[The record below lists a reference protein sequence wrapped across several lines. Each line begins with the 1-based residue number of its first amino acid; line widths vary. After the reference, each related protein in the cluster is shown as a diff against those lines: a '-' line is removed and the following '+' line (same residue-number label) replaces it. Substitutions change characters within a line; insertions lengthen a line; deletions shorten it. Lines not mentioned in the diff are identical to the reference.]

1 MTQTNEQ
8 AKAGLNAEVVNSDE
22 AGKPRVAAG
31 NFSLTDGLLL
41 VCVLI
46 WALNSPLVK
55 IVLREIAPLAV
66 SQFRVTIA
74 ALISLVV
81 LLIREKSVRIDWR
94 HLPLLCLAAVMGIT
108 INQITFIYALNN
120 TSASE
125 VSLLYAASPVFAT
138 LLAALIYREKIKRS
152 YFIGLPVALAGVA
165 LIILTAPNVSLEGNL
180 LGNLL
185 AVGMAFSW
193 AAYTVLL
200 RPLLTLYSP
209 LRLSMYC
216 FAIGS
221 LLLLPFSFSQVTATW
236 NSPVSLE
243 AWSLLLGSTVFAMVI
258 TNIIWYNGVKRLGVS
273 RTAYYS
279 YLQPFFGVIAA
290 AILLS
295 EIVVPWQ
302 IVGGIMV
309 IGSLLIY
316 RLSSK

>member
-1 MTQTNEQ
+1 
-8 AKAGLNAEVVNSDE
+8 
-22 AGKPRVAAG
+22 
-31 NFSLTDGLLL
+31 
-41 VCVLI
+41 
-46 WALNSPLVK
+46 
-55 IVLREIAPLAV
+55 
-66 SQFRVTIA
+66 
-74 ALISLVV
+74 
-81 LLIREKSVRIDWR
+81 
-94 HLPLLCLAAVMGIT
+94 MGIT

-295 EIVVPWQ
+295 EIVVSWQ